1 MLSPATRAAR
11 ACAAALRRGAAV
23 RVRCA
28 HRRHGRPRTREVV
41 ASFYPLAWVTERVA
55 GDDWTVTNLTTPG
68 GEPHDLELSISAT
81 ADLAEAA
88 LVVYLDGFQPA
99 VDDAVEHQRRGG
111 HPRRRRGRRAAA
123 AGRAHRATRPR
134 PRGGPRPRRPRP
146 ALLARP
152 AADGRPRRRRR
163 RRAGRRSTR
172 TTPTTTA
179 PTPRTWSPTSSALD
193 AAYADGLADCERDLV
208 VVSHDAF
215 GYLARYGL
223 HLEPIAGLSPDAEPT
238 PAALAELADLIED
251 EGVTTVFSE
260 RLASPALAETLA
272 TDLGVET
279 AVLDPI
285 EGLTD
290 ETEGQ
295 DYLSLMQ
302 RQPVGTRRRR
312 TAVEPRSST
321 LRDVRLSLGGRPVLH
336 GIDLTVERRRVRRA
350 DGCQRI
356 RQVDPGPRRDRPAAG
371 LRGLGRAVRHTAGRL
386 QGVAPDRV
394 RPAAGRCRVRR
405 THLGA

>member
-1 MLSPATRAAR
+1 MALLSG
-11 ACAAALRRGAAV
+11 CGALTGASETKE
-23 RVRCA
+23 RQ
-28 HRRHGRPRTREVV
+28 VV

-99 VDDAVEHQRRGG
+99 VDDAVDTNVEGATLDAADVVELRPVAEHEGG
-111 HPRRRRGRRAAA
+111 HTADDGHDHGDADPHFWLDPLLMADLTGAVADQLAELDPDDAATYRAN
-123 AGRAHRATRPR
+123 
-134 PRGGPRPRRPRP
+134 
-146 ALLARP
+146 
-152 AADGRPRRRRR
+152 AADLV
-163 RRAGRRSTR
+163 ADLETI
-172 TTPTTTA
+172 
-179 PTPRTWSPTSSALD
+179 D
-193 AAYADGLADCERDLV
+193 AAYAEGLADCQRDVV

-238 PAALAELADLIED
+238 PAALAALADLIED

-272 TDLGVET
+272 ADLGVET
-279 AVLDPI
+279 AVLDPL

-302 RQPVGTRRRR
+302 
-312 TAVEPRSST
+312 
-321 LRDVRLSLGGRPVLH
+321 DNLSAL
-336 GIDLTVERRRVRRA
+336 EEA
-350 DGCQRI
+350 NGC
-356 RQVDPGPRRDRPAAG
+356 
-371 LRGLGRAVRHTAGRL
+371 
-386 QGVAPDRV
+386 
-394 RPAAGRCRVRR
+394 
-405 THLGA
+405 